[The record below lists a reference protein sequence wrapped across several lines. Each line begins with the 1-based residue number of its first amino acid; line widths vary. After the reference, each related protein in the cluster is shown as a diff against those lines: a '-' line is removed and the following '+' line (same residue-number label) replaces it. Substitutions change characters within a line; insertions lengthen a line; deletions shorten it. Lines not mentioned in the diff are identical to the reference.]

1 MPNPYNMYNPYYP
14 AYNPQMPI
22 QQPIN
27 GQIVQNLSQ
36 TVEKTAQCYF
46 VSDIKDMEKV
56 KPNLNVLYVGLNTKT
71 KEIYIKQLNN
81 DGTVSNSTYSLK
93 EGVQEKSD
101 LGKII
106 ERLDRIETKMKGEAN
121 ATNHNAT
128 TFNGATTKPSSN
140 ADVQSNDEW

>member
-22 QQPIN
+22 QQPTN

-46 VSDIKDMEKV
+46 VSDIKDMEKI

-93 EGVQEKSD
+93 EGV
-101 LGKII
+101 
-106 ERLDRIETKMKGEAN
+106 
-121 ATNHNAT
+121 
-128 TFNGATTKPSSN
+128 
-140 ADVQSNDEW
+140 